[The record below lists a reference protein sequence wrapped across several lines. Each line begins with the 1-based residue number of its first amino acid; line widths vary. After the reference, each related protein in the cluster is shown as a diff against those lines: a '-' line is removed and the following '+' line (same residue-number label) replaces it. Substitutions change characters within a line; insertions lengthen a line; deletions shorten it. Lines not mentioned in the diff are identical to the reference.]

1 MKIYLISF
9 NKKMSQIKD
18 YENYLIFED
27 GVVINSKT
35 GREAKPTIANNGYY
49 VIGLSNDKKRK
60 LFLLHR
66 ILGITFIPNPD
77 NKPFVDHINRDK
89 LDNRIENLRWA
100 TYKENTHN
108 QKSFTNTG
116 YKFIS
121 KINKK
126 NYKQGFYYQFRIS
139 RPISPIMFCNKDLQA
154 VIEYR
159 NKFCAENNIEF
170 NDSL

>member
-1 MKIYLISF
+1 
-9 NKKMSQIKD
+9 MSQIKD
-18 YENYLIFED
+18 YENYTIFED
-27 GVVINSKT
+27 GKIINTKFS
-35 GREAKPTIANNGYY
+35 REMKPTIANNGYY

-60 LFLLHR
+60 LFLQHR
-66 ILGITFIPNPD
+66 LIADTFIPNPD
-77 NKPFVDHINRDK
+77 NKPFVDHINRNK
-89 LDNRIENLRWA
+89 LDNRIDNLRWA

-121 KINKK
+121 KCKSK
-126 NYKQGFYYQFRIS
+126 SYTQGFYYQFRIS
-139 RPISPIMFCNKDLQA
+139 RPINPVLFCNKDLQI